1 MAKLRGETSV
11 REQRGDAAGKHFYT
25 VKRSVATDVSTQVL
39 HISLKVTTQ
48 KTFLLRLLN
57 M

>member
-25 VKRSVATDVSTQVL
+25 VKRSIVTDVSTQVL
-39 HISLKVTTQ
+39 NISLKVTTQ